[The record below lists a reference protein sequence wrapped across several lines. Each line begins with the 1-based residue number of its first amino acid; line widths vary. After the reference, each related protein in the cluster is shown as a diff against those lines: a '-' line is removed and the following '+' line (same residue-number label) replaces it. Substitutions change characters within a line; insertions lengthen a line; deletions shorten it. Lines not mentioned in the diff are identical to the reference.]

1 MGMVRRPMADSAQN
15 IDTPSTGDKVR
26 YQVDRFLS
34 WSPMARFLGLFAL
47 SFLLISLNA
56 VVVHFLMPVETE
68 SASVDAVKEL
78 LASEGATLEPE
89 LKEALEKSLSDAS
102 EGRILLHFLDTLGE
116 PGKKAQEK
124 LVSTNRFG
132 IFQGYWW
139 ATTRVFDAGTMG
151 DDDQRGAIVA
161 LLAIFTTLCGVGV
174 VALLIGLVSS
184 TIGDKIED
192 LRKGK
197 SPVID
202 EGHTLILGYGEKI
215 FPILRELREA
225 NSNKSSAAIVILS
238 PTEKEEVENT
248 VRERMGDMLTTRVI
262 VRQGS
267 PYSPH
272 ELRKVGAGRAR
283 SIIVLSAD
291 TGEEQ
296 GSAAGDDE
304 AVGSA
309 DMGAI
314 KVLLALRRVPGALT
328 RNHAVVELID
338 SSRKSVVEQLGAGG
352 VEVVAME
359 ETLSRLM
366 VQTARQNGLAQVYR
380 DLLTYEG
387 SEFYFKSFPELAGQ
401 KFSVCQWRMKDAVVA
416 GVRRPPKDG
425 KPAECTLNPPEDFV
439 LEAADELLV
448 IAEDDDTFSLLPTA
462 AEPQIPAGFKGAQAV
477 AKKPERLLVCGSSPK
492 LGDMIREFDNY
503 VLPGSEAWLMPGQE
517 KESFAEFIKAE
528 VGALKNL
535 KLKYV
540 EGDPTLPEAL
550 KRVSSPDF
558 VCAMVVA
565 DTRLPGDESDA
576 RTVITV
582 LLLRQLFVQYGD
594 KKPRIISEILDP
606 RTKDLIERDYGADFV
621 VSSEMTSMLLTQVS
635 ERRDLNA
642 VFADLFDSDGNE
654 VYLKR
659 AECYATLG
667 TATPWLVVQKV
678 ARTRGEV
685 AIGHLKG
692 QANPLI
698 NPPQSESLVFEAG
711 DRVIVISED
720 DHEAQ
725 QDAPTSTSESVVT
738 DPHAAVAPAP
748 ADPPRPAARPMHAHG
763 STPLVPPSKPPTQ
776 TGVKA
781 VSEGPRV
788 QGPSTAPRTPLPT
801 KKA

>member
-1 MGMVRRPMADSAQN
+1 MADHASKLDA
-15 IDTPSTGDKVR
+15 PSTGDKIR

-34 WSPMARFLGLFAL
+34 WSPFARFVGLFGL

-56 VVVHFLMPVETE
+56 VVVKLLMPVDTE
-68 SASVDAVKEL
+68 SASVEAVKAL
-78 LASEGATLEPE
+78 LESEGATLEPE
-89 LKEALEKSLSDAS
+89 VKEALERSLSDAA
-102 EGRILLHFLDTLGE
+102 EGRIQLHFLEPLGE
-116 PGKKAQEK
+116 PGKAVAQK
-124 LVSTNRFG
+124 LVKNNRFG

-151 DDDQRGAIVA
+151 DDDQKGTVVA

-184 TIGDKIED
+184 TIGDKIDD

-202 EGHTLILGYGEKI
+202 ENHTLILGYGEKI

-225 NSNKSSAAIVILS
+225 NSNQPHASVVILS
-238 PTEKEEVENT
+238 PTDKEEVENT
-248 VRERMGDMLTTRVI
+248 VRERMGDMLTTRVV

-272 ELRKVGAGRAR
+272 DLRKVGAGRAR

-291 TGEEQ
+291 TGE
-296 GSAAGDDE
+296 AGEEEEVD
-304 AVGSA
+304 A

-314 KVLLALRRVPGALT
+314 KSLLALRRVPGALT
-328 RNHAVVELID
+328 KNHAVVELID
-338 SSRKSVVEQLGAGG
+338 SSRKSVVEELGAGG

-387 SEFYFKSFPELAGQ
+387 SEFYFKCFPELAGQ
-401 KFSVCQWRMKDAVVA
+401 RFSVCQWRMKDAVVA

-425 KPAECTLNPPEDFV
+425 KPGVTTLNPPEDFV

-448 IAEDDDTFSLLPTA
+448 IAEDDDTFSLLPTGI
-462 AEPQIPAGFKGAQAV
+462 EPEVPPTFKGAEPMAR
-477 AKKPERLLVCGSSPK
+477 KPERFLICGQSPK

-503 VLPGSEAWLMPGQE
+503 VLAGSEAWLMPGQE
-517 KESFAEFIKAE
+517 KESFADFIKAE

-550 KRVSSPDF
+550 KRVASPDF
-558 VCAMVVA
+558 ACAMVVA
-565 DTRLPGDESDA
+565 DTSLAGDESDA

-582 LLLRQLFVQYGD
+582 LLLRSLFAPYGE

-659 AECYATLG
+659 AACYVTL
-667 TATPWLVVQKV
+667 AQSTPWLTVQKV

-685 AIGHLKG
+685 AIGYLKG
-692 QANPLI
+692 QGNPLI
-698 NPPQSESLVFEAG
+698 NPPQNESVIFEAD

-720 DHEAQ
+720 DSEAAG
-725 QDAPTSTSESVVT
+725 DERGESVESGESGESTT
-738 DPHAAVAPAP
+738 DPAVAASAPSSPSPPPSGVATDPQRPMHRLGATPLVAKPVPAP
-748 ADPPRPAARPMHAHG
+748 AR
-763 STPLVPPSKPPTQ
+763 T
-776 TGVKA
+776 

-788 QGPSTAPRTPLPT
+788 PGPSTAPRPPLPT